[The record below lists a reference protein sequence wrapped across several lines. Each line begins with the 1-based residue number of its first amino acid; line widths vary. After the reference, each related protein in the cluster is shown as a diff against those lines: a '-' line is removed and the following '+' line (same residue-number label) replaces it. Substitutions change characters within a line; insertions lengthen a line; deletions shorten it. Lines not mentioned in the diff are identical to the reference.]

1 LNGFIISNVFL
12 TVPCFGKGVVEPEDK
27 TPFKYVNRYGETDLH
42 FTSYKLNNIR
52 EKRGIRPLDRKPRYD
67 YSGED
72 TRSVHTD
79 ISVQVPVFMEKL
91 DGRLVI

>member
-1 LNGFIISNVFL
+1 LNGFFISNVFL

-42 FTSYKLNNIR
+42 FTSYKLNDIR

-72 TRSVHTD
+72 SET
-79 ISVQVPVFMEKL
+79 KL
-91 DGRLVI
+91 LILYLPTSEIMKPFKSL

>member
-1 LNGFIISNVFL
+1 M
-12 TVPCFGKGVVEPEDK
+12 PCFGKGVVEPEDK
-27 TPFKYVNRYGETDLH
+27 TPFRYVNRYGETDLQ
-42 FTSYKLNNIR
+42 FTSYKLNDIR
-52 EKRGIRPLDRKPRYD
+52 GKRGIRPLDRKPRND